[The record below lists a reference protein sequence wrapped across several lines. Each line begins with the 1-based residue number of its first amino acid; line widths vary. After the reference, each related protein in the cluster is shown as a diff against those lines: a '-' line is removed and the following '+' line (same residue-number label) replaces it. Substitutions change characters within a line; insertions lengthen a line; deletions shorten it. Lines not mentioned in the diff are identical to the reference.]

1 MNKILGFIIFV
12 AIGATMLANA
22 SIKPLQSGAPATA
35 EAVGQV
41 LMTVLSVLFAIGLFA
56 VAAQTKNALGKGF
69 CFFFGVIF
77 ALPALLIVL
86 GFAGSS
92 IGAAITGFF
101 AGFGKVIMTVLG
113 IVIAIGVVTYLNNRD
128 NRRRR

>member
-41 LMTVLSVLFAIGLFA
+41 LMTVLSALFAIGLFA
-56 VAAQTKNALGKGF
+56 AAAQTKNAIGQWF
-69 CFFFGVIF
+69 CYICGGLF

-101 AGFGKVIMTVLG
+101 AGLG
-113 IVIAIGVVTYLNNRD
+113 IIKPIILGAGIVALATLLL
-128 NRRRR
+128 RRRRRRRNP